1 MEAVAAGV
9 EAAADVGLVAG
20 MTVAHACAPVHVAPS
35 GVQGGNGPMAAPM
48 TPRQHSMVPPMTP
61 RQQALYVALHRA
73 QVARTEVES

>member
-20 MTVAHACAPVHVAPS
+20 MRVAHACAPVHAAPS
-35 GVQGGNGPMAAPM
+35 GVQAGNRPVVPPMP
-48 TPRQHSMVPPMTP
+48 PRQHSMVSPMTP

-73 QVARTEVES
+73 QVARTEVER